1 MSHPAGLPGSDNKL
15 TIDDVTTVV
24 FTPAMGARLAI
35 ARMKLM
41 IDQREIGTRL
51 GISQAA
57 VSRLELGQ
65 AKVVESVLVA
75 TWKRVLPQLFPY
87 VLFGTNEERFN
98 RGKIVKA
105 YWDNRLRIR
114 RKNKSAYSRGR
125 D

>member
-1 MSHPAGLPGSDNKL
+1 L